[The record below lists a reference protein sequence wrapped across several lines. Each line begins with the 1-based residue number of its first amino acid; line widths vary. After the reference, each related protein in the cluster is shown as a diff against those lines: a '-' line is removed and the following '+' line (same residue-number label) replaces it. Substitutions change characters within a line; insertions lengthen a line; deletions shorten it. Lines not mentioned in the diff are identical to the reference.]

1 MTTSKRPE
9 PCARTSAPYAAAASA
24 RPSGP
29 SLGPPPGPSSG
40 AGMGWT
46 RSGSTGTR
54 SRRDS
59 VACRSL
65 RSGESRGTYRS
76 SPHQRSTRDQST
88 RSRDAV
94 TSASWIRAPTVPPV
108 RATDGTLPSPW
119 ASASRA
125 TRRAAT
131 SAARTSRDGW
141 RMTCGLLIS
150 LLGGTLALGRARTA
164 GPGHPLGR
172 RRVDVVRVE
181 TPQLLVEE
189 LVEVAT
195 LEGDGPVRL
204 SRGGEGRQPAVG
216 AGDRHVPVLGGQH
229 HGREAGTLRGAA

>member
-9 PCARTSAPYAAAASA
+9 PCARTSVPYAAAASA

-29 SLGPPPGPSSG
+29 SPGSSG
-40 AGMGWT
+40 AGIVCT

-59 VACRSL
+59 AACRSL
-65 RSGESRGTYRS
+65 RSGESRRTYRS
-76 SPHQRSTRDQST
+76 SLHQRSTRDQST
-88 RSRDAV
+88 PSREAV
-94 TSASWIRAPTVPPV
+94 SSASWIRAPTVPPV
-108 RATDGTLPSPW
+108 SATDGTRPSPW

-131 SAARTSRDGW
+131 SSARTSRDGW

-150 LLGGTLALGRARTA
+150 LLGGTLALGRTRA

-195 LEGDGPVRL
+195 LQGNGPVRL
-204 SRGGEGRQPAVG
+204 SRRGEGRQPAVG
-216 AGDRHVPVLGGQH
+216 AGDRHVPVLGRQH
-229 HGREAGTLRGAA
+229 HGRDAGTL